1 MQHIWKIHLACG
13 PLLAIPF
20 PTSFKRQR
28 QIAGNPFFW
37 LQPISH
43 LLQSSWAPS
52 QHVLPLKSHAQG
64 RLPMTPRKVRN
75 PPRKRGYASIQPWI
89 WAKFSPL
96 ESHVNNRSSFS
107 KKLITFYLKSLL
119 YSADIQ
125 CYIINYVKW
134 KKSSDKSTTY
144 QTWQL
149 ALVLFC
155 H

>member
-28 QIAGNPFFW
+28 QIAGDPFFW

-43 LLQSSWAPS
+43 LFQSFWAPS
-52 QHVLPLKSHAQG
+52 QHVLPLQSHAQG
-64 RLPMTPRKVRN
+64 WLPMAPRKVYN
-75 PPRKRGYASIQPWI
+75 PSRKRSYASQI
-89 WAKFSPL
+89 WMSEKCYPL
-96 ESHVNNRSSFS
+96 ESQVKNRSYFN
-107 KKLITFYLKSLL
+107 KKLIPFYLRSLL
-119 YSADIQ
+119 YSADMQ
-125 CYIINYVKW
+125 CSTIDQVKW